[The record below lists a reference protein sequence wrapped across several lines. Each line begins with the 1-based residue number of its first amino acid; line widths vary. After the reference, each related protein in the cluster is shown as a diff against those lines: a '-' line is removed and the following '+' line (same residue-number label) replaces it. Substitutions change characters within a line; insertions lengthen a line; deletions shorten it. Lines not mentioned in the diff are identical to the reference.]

1 MLILCLEALV
11 IFLTTNIQIYSVPS
25 LRMEIFHRRALR
37 YRDDAPAIL
46 DCQKLV
52 NLWGQDFLLSIYLL

>member
-25 LRMEIFHRRALR
+25 LRMEIFHRRALQES
-37 YRDDAPAIL
+37 DSATEKWPS
-46 DCQKLV
+46 
-52 NLWGQDFLLSIYLL
+52 GEEDFLPSNHVVSLLGK

>member
-25 LRMEIFHRRALR
+25 LRKEIFPRRALQE
-37 YRDDAPAIL
+37 RDSATEKWPS
-46 DCQKLV
+46 
-52 NLWGQDFLLSIYLL
+52 GEEDFLPSVDLL